1 MINSVL
7 TIPCDVCNDYGVIF
21 FGDNNDFDCEPC
33 DCVEGEK
40 FDV

>member
-1 MINSVL
+1 MINSAL

-33 DCVEGEK
+33 DCVEGEN